1 MQLQSTTIDQINI
14 EMYSLLSL
22 EKMFAT
28 NKITAMLW
36 IMGAN
41 ESIGLG
47 RKLKTGNIPILIHSY
62 CL

>member
-1 MQLQSTTIDQINI
+1 MDQINI